1 MLTATY
7 RWIDNNILELGRELR
22 LSYLPPLM
30 VYMAAGISGLTS
42 IVGTFFVKEYLGLSA
57 SFLASLGF
65 WAGIPWALKMPLGH
79 LVDLIWRWK
88 SGLIYLGAG
97 LIALSLLIMVGL
109 LSEREAM
116 AMIMPAEAWFVLSV
130 LLAPIGYVTQ
140 DAVAD
145 AMTVEAVPRVDEKG
159 EPIDPATR
167 KLMNTTMQTLGRV
180 AIIGGSVLVAFIN
193 LYLFTG
199 VHKLPPAEIAHIY
212 RNVYLMALGIPL
224 ISVLGVVSAMLIKRR
239 NAQRLRYHGYTR
251 KQAEAMLSPRGERTP
266 PNVWILGGSLL
277 FVAFTLVVGLGGM
290 PYNEEIVFTGSLVII
305 AFLMVKLTRALESEA
320 RATLVGTAIVIFMF
334 RAIPSPG
341 AGLTWWMIDELGF
354 DQHFLSV
361 LSLIGSALTLVGM
374 FLFRRFMA
382 ERSIAYVVGFLTLAG
397 FVLAVP
403 IVGLYYGLH
412 HWTTAMTGGIVDA
425 RTIVIVD
432 TTLESPLGQI
442 SMIPMLAWI
451 ANSAP
456 ANLKATYFAVM
467 ASFTNLAL
475 SLSQL
480 GTKYLNEI
488 FIVTR
493 EIRDGVSGALQVQA
507 DYSQLGDL
515 LIIQVM
521 LSLVLPFAAILLVR
535 LSRCW
540 RFGRI
545 RRKVSAWRSQ
555 HRRRAGH
562 NPPRPSFFA
571 NFCADRS
578 AVRLIVAPV
587 RTLSEECSWFLSSLL
602 ARFCS

>member
-1 MLTATY
+1 MLTAAY
-7 RWIDNNILELGRELR
+7 RWIDDNILELGRELR

-30 VYMAAGISGLTS
+30 VYMAAGISGLTG
-42 IVGTFFVKEYLGLSA
+42 IVGTFFVKEYLGLPA
-57 SFLASLGF
+57 SFLAALGF

-97 LIALSLLIMVGL
+97 LIAMSLLIMVGL

-116 AMIMPAEAWFVLSV
+116 AAIMPAEAWFVLST
-130 LLAPIGYVTQ
+130 LLAPVGYVTQ

-145 AMTVEAVPRVDEKG
+145 AMTVEAVPRVDAKG
-159 EPIDPATR
+159 APIDPATR

-193 LYLFTG
+193 FYLFAG
-199 VHKLPPAEIAHIY
+199 VHHLPPAEIALIY
-212 RNVYLMALGIPL
+212 RNVYLMALAIPL

-239 NAQRLRYHGYTR
+239 NARRLRHQGYTR
-251 KQAEAMLSPRGERTP
+251 DQIEAMLSPRGEPTP
-266 PNVWILGGSLL
+266 INWWILGGSLL
-277 FVAFTLVVGLGGM
+277 FVIFTLVVGLGRM
-290 PYNEEIVFTGSLVII
+290 PYSEEIVFTGSLAIV
-305 AFLMVKLTRALESEA
+305 AFLIVKLTRALEPEA
-320 RATLVGTAIVIFMF
+320 RATLVGTAIVIFVF
-334 RAIPSPG
+334 RAVPSPG
-341 AGLTWWMIDELGF
+341 VGLTWWMIDELGF

-361 LSLIGSALTLVGM
+361 LSLIGSALTLGGM

-382 ERSIAYVVGFLTLAG
+382 ERSIAYVIGFLTLAG
-397 FVLAVP
+397 FVLALP
-403 IVGLYYGLH
+403 IVGLYYDLH
-412 HWTTAMTGGIVDA
+412 HWTAAMTGGLVDA
-425 RTIVIVD
+425 RTIMIVD

-493 EIRDGVSGALQVQA
+493 EVRARTSGELQIPA

-515 LIIQVM
+515 LIVQVT
-521 LSLVLPFAAILLVR
+521 LGLALPLAAILFAR
-535 LSRCW
+535 LT
-540 RFGRI
+540 RF
-545 RRKVSAWRSQ
+545 
-555 HRRRAGH
+555 
-562 NPPRPSFFA
+562 
-571 NFCADRS
+571 RS
-578 AVRLIVAPV
+578 A
-587 RTLSEECSWFLSSLL
+587 
-602 ARFCS
+602 